1 MNAWHGETTHRFP
14 DGGAGRQRRSE
25 RQDLSGFG
33 RGRRGIRSAMTAAE
47 GSQGTGR
54 LVTAFLNL
62 FLFLV
67 LVVAA
72 VIFVIHKV
80 RGRK

>member
-1 MNAWHGETTHRFP
+1 
-14 DGGAGRQRRSE
+14 
-25 RQDLSGFG
+25 
-33 RGRRGIRSAMTAAE
+33 MTAAE